1 MFQPEFI
8 TYSDN
13 LEYPKIPLRSFFQF
27 IFTTNKDQDL
37 DHLRGVLKTAVISLQ
52 KRTKPHLYVKNGVL
66 MECRH
71 NNMQNQWFLIILLN
85 FF

>member
-1 MFQPEFI
+1 MFQPESI

-37 DHLRGVLKTAVISLQ
+37 DHLRGALKA
-52 KRTKPHLYVKNGVL
+52 
-66 MECRH
+66 
-71 NNMQNQWFLIILLN
+71 
-85 FF
+85 

>member
-1 MFQPEFI
+1 MFQPESI

-37 DHLRGVLKTAVISLQ
+37 DHLRGALKAWLI
-52 KRTKPHLYVKNGVL
+52 KNGHWEIQQLLAEVL
-66 MECRH
+66 
-71 NNMQNQWFLIILLN
+71 IPKN
-85 FF
+85 FRIAANETATIKR

>member
-37 DHLRGVLKTAVISLQ
+37 DHLRGVLKNSGYQ
-52 KRTKPHLYVKNGVL
+52 PPKKNKTPPLCEKWGFDG
-66 MECRH
+66 
-71 NNMQNQWFLIILLN
+71 MQAQ
-85 FF
+85 